1 MELKVTPYRINQNGS
16 LSAKERL
23 ILTMID
29 YYQVVNEAFEESHL
43 WNKSKES
50 MSFPTFRFTEL
61 IEEDWEDSTF
71 GNYLRETRFLFVVY
85 KFDADDTLRFRGC
98 QFWNIPYEDL
108 ETQVRDVW
116 EKTRQVTRD
125 GLRVRMV
132 NGVRKNNFPKA
143 AENTVCHV
151 RPHAQNAQDTY
162 ELPGGRQYLKQCFWL
177 NNTYIYD

>member
-85 KFDADDTLRFRGC
+85 KFDADDTLRFR
-98 QFWNIPYEDL
+98 
-108 ETQVRDVW
+108 
-116 EKTRQVTRD
+116 
-125 GLRVRMV
+125 
-132 NGVRKNNFPKA
+132 
-143 AENTVCHV
+143 
-151 RPHAQNAQDTY
+151 
-162 ELPGGRQYLKQCFWL
+162 
-177 NNTYIYD
+177 